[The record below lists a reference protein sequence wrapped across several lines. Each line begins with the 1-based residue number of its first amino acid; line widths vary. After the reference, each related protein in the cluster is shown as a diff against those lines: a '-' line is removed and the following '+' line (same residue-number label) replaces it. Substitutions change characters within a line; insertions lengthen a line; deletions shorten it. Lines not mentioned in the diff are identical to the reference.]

1 MNTDTTQTA
10 SGLCTLYDKSFY
22 DEQVHGSAASAAS
35 FLGYL
40 FRFYRPKSVLDVGC
54 GRGTWL
60 KVCAELGS
68 HDLYG
73 MDGPWNS
80 QDMMLDKRIKF
91 SAVDLNAPFTAPH
104 KVDLAMSLEVAEHLK
119 PESAQSLVRS
129 LSSVSDVVL
138 FSAAFSGQGGV
149 NHINERY
156 HSYWGELFSS
166 NGFAAFDMFRPKFWT
181 VEAVEPWYRQNTFL
195 YVRRNNQLAS
205 SLAQHGIME
214 IDNIAFMDCVH
225 PWLYEIRASQS
236 FTEHLR
242 DLVPSLGRALR
253 RRISKESGRAP

>member
-60 KVCAELGS
+60 KVC
-68 HDLYG
+68 
-73 MDGPWNS
+73 
-80 QDMMLDKRIKF
+80 
-91 SAVDLNAPFTAPH
+91 AVDLNAPFTAPH

-205 SLAQHGIME
+205 LLAQHGIME

-253 RRISKESGRAP
+253 RRISRNQEEPREN